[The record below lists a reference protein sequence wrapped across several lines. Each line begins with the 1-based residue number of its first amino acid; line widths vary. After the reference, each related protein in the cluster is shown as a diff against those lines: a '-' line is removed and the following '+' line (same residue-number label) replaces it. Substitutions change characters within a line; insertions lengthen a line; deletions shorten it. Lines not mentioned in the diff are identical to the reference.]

1 MREKLFG
8 LKRELRL
15 RNRLRHHVNE
25 LIRHVK
31 FTSSERSEFIPEAAI
46 SG

>member
-1 MREKLFG
+1 MREKLFW
-8 LKRELRL
+8 LKCELT
-15 RNRLRHHVNE
+15 LRHGLRRRVNE

-31 FTSSERSEFIPEAAI
+31 FTSSERGEFIPEAAI